1 MTKEMEAYLQEL
13 KTRRTS
19 AAGSE
24 KEVAAQHGKN
34 RLTARERLDLL
45 FDADTFTEI
54 DTLVLPRHEHYPGGK
69 SSRLGDGV
77 VTGDRKSV
85 V

>member
-1 MTKEMEAYLQEL
+1 MTKEMETYLQEL

-19 AAGSE
+19 AAGSD
-24 KEVAAQHGKN
+24 KEAAAQHGKN

-54 DTLVLPRHEHYPGGK
+54 CLLYT
-69 SSRLGDGV
+69 SRCV
-77 VTGDRKSV
+77 
-85 V
+85 